1 MRIKCQTALSGAT
14 AQVNMTSDNYHILAA
29 KPFQAQCFP
38 RTILSISNTSGF
50 RIIRNTKPK

>member
-14 AQVNMTSDNYHILAA
+14 AQVAMTSDNSHILAA

-38 RTILSISNTSGF
+38 RTNLAISSTSGLG
-50 RIIRNTKPK
+50 IIGNTKPK